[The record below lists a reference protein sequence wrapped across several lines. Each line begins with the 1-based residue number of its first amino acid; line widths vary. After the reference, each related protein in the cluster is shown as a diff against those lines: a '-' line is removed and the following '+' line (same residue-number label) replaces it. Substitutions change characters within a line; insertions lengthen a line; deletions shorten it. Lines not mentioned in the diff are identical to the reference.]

1 MGKKPSSSS
10 GDSSAGSA
18 TISGKEDR
26 KVSCSI
32 CKETGHKSFK
42 CSQRICSICR
52 ETGHDPHKCPKMK
65 NEDANLAISDQ
76 ASLVADPDTFVSV
89 SQEEHEFCFGRSGG
103 TEGLDC

>member
-1 MGKKPSSSS
+1 MGKKQSSSR

-18 TISGKEDR
+18 TTSRKEGR

-32 CKETGHKSFK
+32 CKETGHKWFK

-65 NEDANLAISDQ
+65 KEDANLAISDQ
-76 ASLVADPDTFVSV
+76 AGLVANADAFVSI
-89 SQEEHEFCFGRSGG
+89 SQGEREFRFGWSGEWRG
-103 TEGLDC
+103 